1 MAYNNKKHYNRSQH
15 RDVAHV
21 GGKEKEPTVIP
32 RIQAGSRPEPFYR
45 GDRESALLFQAR
57 TGPLPTRKRHWE
69 LFDTD
74 PSCRLCGATEET
86 IQHILMD
93 CPRLGARDLPKINLA
108 EYLGLPDD
116 PVDTRVEHTESA
128 KRRLK
133 LWDRLCWQVDKHPDS
148 VQRNEGP
155 TENI

>member
-21 GGKEKEPTVIP
+21 GGKKRSLQLYLEYK
-32 RIQAGSRPEPFYR
+32 QAPDREPFYR

-57 TGPLPTRKRHWE
+57 TGSLPTRKRHWE

-86 IQHILMD
+86 IPHILMD

-108 EYLGLPDD
+108 DIWVSPDD
-116 PVDTRVEHTESA
+116 PSTPESNTPRVPS
-128 KRRLK
+128 
-133 LWDRLCWQVDKHPDS
+133 DV
-148 VQRNEGP
+148 
-155 TENI
+155 

>member
-1 MAYNNKKHYNRSQH
+1 MWRTSAAKKRSLQLYLEY
-15 RDVAHV
+15 
-21 GGKEKEPTVIP
+21 K
-32 RIQAGSRPEPFYR
+32 QAPDREPFYR

-57 TGPLPTRKRHWE
+57 TGSLPTRKRHWE

-148 VQRNEGP
+148 VPAQRRADRKYLNDADATG
-155 TENI
+155 

>member
-1 MAYNNKKHYNRSQH
+1 MKNRDKSQLYLAYLDLQ
-15 RDVAHV
+15 
-21 GGKEKEPTVIP
+21 
-32 RIQAGSRPEPFYR
+32 QAYDSVPHSRL

-57 TGPLPTRKRHWE
+57 TGSLPTRKRHWE

-116 PVDTRVEHTESA
+116 PVDTRSRTHRECQATSKTLGQTVLAGGQTPRQCPA
-128 KRRLK
+128 QRRA
-133 LWDRLCWQVDKHPDS
+133 DRKYLNDADAT
-148 VQRNEGP
+148 G
-155 TENI
+155 

>member
-1 MAYNNKKHYNRSQH
+1 MGRSSLIS
-15 RDVAHV
+15 R
-21 GGKEKEPTVIP
+21 
-32 RIQAGSRPEPFYR
+32 AGR

-57 TGPLPTRKRHWE
+57 TGSLPTRKRHWE